1 MEVSSMRKDSNFFL
15 MLRMSKLVYPL
26 AGFMLLAIILGV
38 LGFLCAIFI
47 PFFSSIIISNVA
59 MQTPDFPV
67 LTFFIWMIV
76 FAILRGVL
84 HYGEQACNHYI
95 AFKLLAIIRD
105 KVFMTLRRLCPA
117 KLDGRDSGNLIF
129 LITSDIEALEV
140 FYAHTISPIII
151 AIFTCLILLGI
162 FIWIHPLF
170 AVLACIAYIV
180 IGVII
185 PFYITSL
192 GKEDGKVSRKQF
204 GELSD
209 DVLESLRGMQE
220 VLQYNIGQ
228 KRLKKMRD
236 KSESLNDVQKKLKH
250 YEGVSVALSNTMI
263 MLSSLGMLLL
273 GCVLYLQQE
282 VTFIQVLMGTV
293 LMMSSFGPVMAL
305 SNLSNNLLITMAS
318 ARRVLSLLDEEEITK
333 DITGKQAATFGT
345 MEVDHVSFAYDDEV
359 VVKDFTNIFE
369 KGKITGLLGKSGCG
383 KSTLLKLMMR
393 FYEPDKGA
401 LSIDQRN
408 IQEINTKD
416 LRDMQSFVTQDTVLF
431 HDSIYQNIR
440 IAKLDATNEEIEEAC
455 KQANIH
461 DFICSLP
468 KGYDTMVAELGESLS
483 GGERQRI
490 ALARAFLHDSS
501 CILMDEPTSNLDAL
515 NEAEILQNLKAQKDK
530 TIVLVSHRLST
541 MKIADKVIRVENGRV
556 S

>member
-1 MEVSSMRKDSNFFL
+1 MRKDHNFFI

-26 AGFMLLAIILGV
+26 AGYMLLAIILGV

-47 PFFSSIIISNVA
+47 PFFSSIIIANIA
-59 MQTPDFPV
+59 FHTPNFPV
-67 LTFFIWMIV
+67 VSYFIWMVV
-76 FAILRGVL
+76 FAILRGIL

-95 AFKLLAIIRD
+95 AFKLLALIRD
-105 KVFMTLRRLCPA
+105 KVFATLRRLCPA
-117 KLDGRDSGNLIF
+117 KLDGKDSGNLIF

-151 AIFTCLILLGI
+151 AILTCIIILGI
-162 FIWIHPLF
+162 FLWIHPLF
-170 AVLACIAYIV
+170 ALVAFLAYICV
-180 IGVII
+180 GVII
-185 PFYITSL
+185 PYYITQL
-192 GKEDGKVSRKQF
+192 GKEDGKISRKQF

-220 VLQYNIGQ
+220 VLQYHIGDQRLIKMQ
-228 KRLKKMRD
+228 K
-236 KSESLNDVQKKLKH
+236 KSDALNNVQKKLKR
-250 YEGVSVALSNTMI
+250 YEGRSVALSNTVI
-263 MLSSLGMLLL
+263 MLSSFSIVLL
-273 GCVLYLQQE
+273 GCILYLHGSI
-282 VTFIQVLMGTV
+282 TFMQVLMGAV

-318 ARRVLSLLDEEEITK
+318 ARRVLQLLDEEEITK
-333 DITGKQAATFGT
+333 DIVGEKAITFGD
-345 MEVDHVSFAYDDEV
+345 MNAEQVNFSYEDEI
-359 VVKDFTNIFE
+359 VVKDFTNTFE

-383 KSTLLKLMMR
+383 KSTLLKLLMR
-393 FYEPDKGA
+393 FYEPNTGN
-401 LSIDQRN
+401 ITIHNRN
-408 IQEINTKD
+408 IQNINTKD

-455 KQANIH
+455 RKANIH

-490 ALARAFLHDSS
+490 ASARAFLHDSS

-515 NEAEILQNLKAQKDK
+515 NEAEILQNLKMQKDK
-530 TIVLVSHRLST
+530 TIILVSHRLST
-541 MKIADKVIRVENGRV
+541 MKIADKVIRIQNERV
-556 S
+556 N

>member
-1 MEVSSMRKDSNFFL
+1 MRKDNNFFL

-26 AGFMLLAIILGV
+26 AGYMLLAIILGV

-47 PFFSSIIISNVA
+47 PFFSSILIANIA
-59 MQTPDFPV
+59 FDTPNFPV
-67 LTFFIWMIV
+67 VALFIWMIV

-105 KVFMTLRRLCPA
+105 KVFATLRRLCPA
-117 KLDGRDSGNLIF
+117 KLDGKDSGNLIF

-151 AIFTCLILLGI
+151 AILTCIIILGI
-162 FIWIHPLF
+162 FVWIHPLF
-170 AVLACIAYIV
+170 AVLAFIAYIL
-180 IGVII
+180 IGVVV
-185 PFYITSL
+185 PYYITAL

-220 VLQYNIGQ
+220 VLQYNIGHQ
-228 KRLKKMRD
+228 RLKKMQD
-236 KSESLNDVQKKLKH
+236 KSDVLNDVQKKLKQ
-250 YEGVSVALSNTMI
+250 YEGTSVALSNTII

-273 GCVLYLQQE
+273 GCALYLQGSI
-282 VTFIQVLMGTV
+282 TFIQVLMGTV

-318 ARRVLSLLDEEEITK
+318 ARRVLQLLDEEEITK
-333 DITGKQAATFGT
+333 DITNEEEITFGD
-345 MEVDHVSFAYDDEV
+345 MKVEQVNFAYDDEI
-359 VVKDFTNIFE
+359 VVKDFTNVFE

-383 KSTLLKLMMR
+383 KSTLLKLLMR
-393 FYEPDKGA
+393 FYEPNTGKI
-401 LSIDQRN
+401 SIHNRDLQN
-408 IQEINTKD
+408 INTKD

-455 KQANIH
+455 RKANIH
-461 DFICSLP
+461 EFICSLP